1 MLKVFR
7 ALKYRNFRLFFPG
20 LAISQIGI
28 WMQNVAVAWLVYD
41 MTKSP
46 LTMGTI
52 LCFNAVP
59 LFIVTP
65 FAGVLVDKFN
75 KQKFLFIIQ
84 LAFALQA
91 LLMTLVSCS
100 GIIQIWNIIVLG
112 VFLNTIAA
120 VDAPLRQAT
129 FIYLVD
135 DDNDLG
141 NAISLNA
148 SYFNIARL
156 LGPALVG
163 LIIACIDVKACFLIN
178 FLCLMPSVF
187 LVSRMHIKEKK
198 YAALQKATIFEGLKE
213 GLCYVFKN
221 YQINILLRF
230 KFVFSF
236 IVLTHSVLIPM
247 YSKDVLHSDA
257 DVLGLLMSMA
267 GIGV

>member
-46 LTMGTI
+46 LPMGTI

-148 SYFNIARL
+148 SCFNIARL
-156 LGPALVG
+156 LGPALAG

-187 LVSRMHIKEKK
+187 LVSRMHIKEKNMQHCK
-198 YAALQKATIFEGLKE
+198 KQQYLK
-213 GLCYVFKN
+213 V
-221 YQINILLRF
+221 
-230 KFVFSF
+230 
-236 IVLTHSVLIPM
+236 
-247 YSKDVLHSDA
+247 
-257 DVLGLLMSMA
+257 
-267 GIGV
+267 